1 MNQFTTE
8 LVEALVKKQ
17 DITEVFRNH
26 LETAINTLLAT
37 ELTSFLNYEKYDRIG
52 FNSGNSRNGSYN
64 RTIHTEYGDLNIQI
78 PRDRNGEFEQ
88 QTVAPYKRTSDSLEE
103 TVIHLFR
110 KGITMSEISNLIEKM
125 YGHHY
130 TPQTISNMTKSVSE
144 TVEAFNNRR
153 LNKRYV
159 CVYLDATYIA
169 VRRET
174 VSKEAVYIA
183 VGIREDG
190 SKEVLAYTIAPTE
203 SAYNWQEL
211 LEELKEQGVED
222 VLLFISDGLKGMVDA
237 ISTVFPKAQ
246 YQTCLVHVARNIS
259 HKVRVE
265 ERKEINDDFK
275 SIHQAKDLE
284 SAQVALD
291 EFCDKWQKS
300 YSRVVKSLRANDYL
314 LTFYNFPKDI
324 WRSIY
329 STNLIESFNK
339 LIKRYTKR
347 KEQFPNE
354 ESLERFLVSQFED
367 YNQRFATRCHLGFNQ
382 ARPELEAMFDSLEST
397 QSE

>member
-8 LVEALVKKQ
+8 IVEALVKKQ
-17 DITEVFRNH
+17 DITEVFRTH
-26 LETAINTLLAT
+26 LEAAVNTLLAT
-37 ELTSFLNYEKYDRIG
+37 ELTVFLDYEKYDRIG
-52 FNSGNSRNGSYN
+52 FNSGNSRNGSYS
-64 RTIHTEYGDLNIQI
+64 RTLHTEYGDLNIQI
-78 PRDRNGEFEQ
+78 PRDRNGEFKQ
-88 QTVAPYKRTSDSLEE
+88 QTVAPYKRSNDTLES
-103 TVIHLFR
+103 TIIHLFQ
-110 KGITMSEISNLIEKM
+110 KGITMSEIAGLIEKM

-130 TPQTISNMTKSVSE
+130 TPQTISNMTKVVTE
-144 TVEAFNNRR
+144 QVEAFHKRS
-153 LNKRYV
+153 LNARYV
-159 CVYLDATYIA
+159 CVYLDATYIP

-211 LEELKEQGVED
+211 LTELKERGIEE
-222 VLLFISDGLKGMVDA
+222 VLLFISDGLKGIVDV

-246 YQTCLVHVARNIS
+246 YQTCLVHVTRNLS

-265 ERKEINDDFK
+265 DRSEVCEDFK
-275 SIHQAKDLE
+275 TIYQADNKEAGQD
-284 SAQVALD
+284 ALNS
-291 EFCDKWQKS
+291 FCSKWQKA
-300 YSRVVKSLRANDYL
+300 YPKVVKALKENDYL
-314 LTFYNFPKDI
+314 LTFYSFPKAI

-339 LIKRYTKR
+339 QIKKYTKR

-354 ESLERFLVSQFED
+354 EALERFLVSQFED
-367 YNQRFATRCHLGFNQ
+367 YNQRFATRCHIGFNQ
-382 ARPELEAMFDSLEST
+382 ARAELTAMFES
-397 QSE
+397 QE